1 MNINRLFI
9 PLIAATFLLFGLT
22 VQQSFAQQSK
32 EIILGGFNHEPA
44 VATTGSGLATVT
56 LKGDS
61 LRISGDFSNLTS
73 PFTGAYVMIGE
84 KGESG
89 NMLLRLK
96 VKLNEK
102 GTGGTLNAKSNTFV
116 LSDAQKPLLKAGEL
130 YINIASQDHSRGE
143 LRGQIPPMK

>member
-9 PLIAATFLLFGLT
+9 PLITATFVLLGIA
-22 VQQSFAQQSK
+22 VQPSFAQQSK
-32 EIILGGFNHEPA
+32 EIILGGFNHKPA

-56 LKGDS
+56 LKDDT

-73 PFTGAYVMIGE
+73 PFTGAYVMVGK

-89 NMLLRLK
+89 NMLHRLK
-96 VKLNEK
+96 VKLNESR
-102 GTGGTLNAKSNTFV
+102 TGGTLSAKSNTFV
-116 LSDAQKPLLKAGEL
+116 LSDAQKPLIKAGEL